1 MKKLFSLSISRERY
15 EIVKDDIATGSE
27 PGLRFYILVAV
38 STGIACFGL
47 ISNSTAVVIG
57 AMLVAPLMTPI
68 FGISFALVKGDAAL
82 LGRAVRAEVVGV
94 VVAVAMGF
102 ALGLMLPGLEATPEM
117 LSRTRPNLYDL
128 IVAVLAGFAGSY
140 ALIDEKISP
149 ALPGVAIATA
159 IVPPLAN
166 SGLCFSL
173 GAIEG
178 GIGSFLLF
186 FANFLSILLV
196 GSAMFFVSGMARD
209 YGGGITRQDFFR
221 RFSLA
226 IVGFVVVAALLSHS
240 LVQIMRHRQL
250 QNTLRRAVH
259 AELADM
265 TAAGLD
271 KMITDEDEKTLQ
283 VFLQVHSPRT
293 FSPNQVK
300 RLQDKM
306 AESVGRP
313 VELLVRTIL
322 TRDVSA
328 MGHTNAPVSQ
338 DLDGN
343 FTAKSE
349 SPTLNKIAITEQILS
364 EYFLGQLGLTLE
376 EVGYVPLSNH
386 PIMLATVGGVRRLS
400 TEEIRELERKM
411 RSKTDDSSLELVVRY
426 IPLEFYNRKGRLQYG
441 WWAMESETPEIEHLI
456 DRMKTTLAETIDA
469 NPDFHLLNV
478 NSTYLE
484 NRFHL
489 FIEIAGAEPYTQE
502 QTLRLKRLIAD
513 KYGQEV
519 ELFVLTRTEVVATP
533 EGLMTVDEMNQYYT
547 DKQEKLMQEEVKR
560 LLETAVY

>member
-1 MKKLFSLSISRERY
+1 MKHRFSLSISKERY
-15 EIVKDDIATGSE
+15 EVVQDDIATGSE

-68 FGISFALVKGDAAL
+68 FGISFALIKGDAAL

-94 VVAVAMGF
+94 AVAVAMGF
-102 ALGLMLPGLEATPEM
+102 VLGLMLPGLEATPEM

-196 GSAMFFVSGMARD
+196 GSAIFFVSGMARD
-209 YGGGITRQDFFR
+209 YGDGITRKDFFR

-226 IVGFVVVAALLSHS
+226 IVGFIVVAALLSHS
-240 LVQIMRHRQL
+240 LVQIMLHRKL

-259 AELADM
+259 VELADM

-328 MGHTNAPVSQ
+328 VGHTNAPVAQ

-364 EYFLGQLGLTLE
+364 EYFLGHLGLTLE

-400 TEEIRELERKM
+400 TEEIRELESEM
-411 RSKTDDSSLELVVRY
+411 RSKTGDSSLELVVRY

-441 WWAMESETPEIEHLI
+441 WWAMESETPEIAHLI
-456 DRMKTTLAETIDA
+456 DRMKTTLAETIAA

-502 QTLRLKRLIAD
+502 QASRLKRLLID

-519 ELFVLTRTEVVATP
+519 ELFVLTRPEVVASP
-533 EGLMTVDEMNQYYT
+533 EGRMTVDEMNQYYT
-547 DKQEKLMQEEVKR
+547 DKQEKLMRDEMKR
-560 LLETAVY
+560 LLESAVY